1 MAEITTVKR
10 IVRVPSDKSDNS
22 GSLEKQKLVTKLIIT
37 KPEITLFFFA
47 GGMMMAMNMAYRAI
61 PIAPFAISG
70 RIPEVQA
77 PRKVPA
83 DQPRYGKVINPYI

>member
-1 MAEITTVKR
+1 MEAETVAM
-10 IVRVPSDKSDNS
+10 IVQNPSDINS
-22 GSLEKQKLVTKLIIT
+22 NTGIYRIRHMIVMDIRIT
-37 KPEITLFFFA
+37 YKIGACFFA